1 MAQKQIKGGR
11 EPGRNEPCQCG
22 SGLKFKKCHGD
33 PVLRQTAQRIANH
46 MITLLIVER
55 SHEAGIANAEETMGA
70 IDKLVNSANDHL
82 PDSVR
87 FVTNYDVEEP
97 AEPEPDKL
105 EQKELEGRRLDDLQ
119 ADTWLCVCGRRLPL
133 GMQCAKCKI
142 TDD

>member
-1 MAQKQIKGGR
+1 MSVKQKQSR
-11 EPGRNEPCQCG
+11 EPDRNDPCPCG

-55 SHEAGIANAEETMGA
+55 SHEAGLANAEETIEA
-70 IDKLVNSANDHL
+70 IDKLVNSANNHL

-97 AEPEPDKL
+97 KESEPDKM
-105 EQKELEGRRLDDLQ
+105 EQKELEGRCLDDLQ
-119 ADTWLCVCGRRLPL
+119 ADTYLCGCGLRLPT
-133 GMQCAKCKI
+133 GMECAKCKKNKN
-142 TDD
+142 D

>member
-1 MAQKQIKGGR
+1 MAQRQSK
-11 EPGRNEPCQCG
+11 EPDRNGPCPCG

-33 PVLRQTAQRIANH
+33 SVLRQTAQRIANH

-55 SHEAGIANAEETMGA
+55 SHEAGLANANETIEA

-87 FVTNYDVEEP
+87 FVTNYDVEKS

-105 EQKELEGRRLDDLQ
+105 EQKELEGRCLDTLQ
-119 ADTWLCVCGRRLPL
+119 VDTYLCECGLRLPA
-133 GMQCAKCKI
+133 GMECAKCKKNEE
-142 TDD
+142 